1 MRKIIVN
8 ATALTTGGGINI
20 LNQFIDHLSE
30 GDEYLI
36 FINSKL
42 NIQSTKTNVNFV
54 KKNINSFLDRLIQ
67 DFYGINRWLN
77 KNKIYPSATI
87 SLQNTNFRYSNN
99 IPNFIYFHQALPFS
113 SKRWNPFKKT
123 ERTLWFY
130 KNVYPFF
137 IKLFIN
143 KNTEIFVQ
151 TNSVR
156 NNFAYHF
163 NFPINKI
170 HVVSPKFNPLTINH
184 AEHLSLKCDED
195 RLNIFYPATTF
206 PYKNHQIILN
216 ALNKIDPELVKLI
229 TLHLTCKRS
238 DLKYLEPLF
247 HNINI
252 NFLGEIP
259 HSKVIE
265 TYLRSDALLF
275 PSYIETYG
283 LPLIEAASL
292 GLPIIVADLPYARE
306 VLMDY
311 EGVKFVPY
319 DNIQLWKDEI
329 VRLFDLKG
337 KRHSPHVAKDADS
350 WTKLFKIVK
359 NKIHNN
365 VQQ

>member
-1 MRKIIVN
+1 
-8 ATALTTGGGINI
+8 
-20 LNQFIDHLSE
+20 
-30 GDEYLI
+30 
-36 FINSKL
+36 
-42 NIQSTKTNVNFV
+42 
-54 KKNINSFLDRLIQ
+54 
-67 DFYGINRWLN
+67 
-77 KNKIYPSATI
+77 
-87 SLQNTNFRYSNN
+87 
-99 IPNFIYFHQALPFS
+99 
-113 SKRWNPFKKT
+113 
-123 ERTLWFY
+123 
-130 KNVYPFF
+130 
-137 IKLFIN
+137 
-143 KNTEIFVQ
+143 VQ

-156 NNFAYHF
+156 NNFAYFF

-170 HVVSPKFNPLTINH
+170 HVISPKFNPLTINQG
-184 AEHLSLKCDED
+184 EQPSLKCDED

-216 ALNKIDPELVKLI
+216 ALNKIDLELGKLI

-252 NFLGEIP
+252 NFLGEIS
-259 HSKVIE
+259 HSKVFE

-292 GLPIIVADLPYARE
+292 GIPIIVADLPYARE

-329 VRLFDLKG
+329 IRLFDFKG
-337 KRHSPHVAKDADS
+337 KRYSPHVAKDADS